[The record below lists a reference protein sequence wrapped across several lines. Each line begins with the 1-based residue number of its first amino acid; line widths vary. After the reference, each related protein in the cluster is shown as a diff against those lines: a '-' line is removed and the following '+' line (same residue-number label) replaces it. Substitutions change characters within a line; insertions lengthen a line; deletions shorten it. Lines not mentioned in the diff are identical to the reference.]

1 MCIFKESIHIMR
13 TNIEIDEDLI
23 TEAMKVTGHKTK
35 KATVEEG
42 LKLIIQLNQQSKIK
56 KLRGKLTWEGDL
68 EKMRVDQ

>member
-1 MCIFKESIHIMR
+1 MCIFIKIVHMR

-23 TEAMKVTGHKTK
+23 AEAMKVSGNKTK

-42 LKLIIQLNQQSKIK
+42 LKLIIQLNKQSKIK

-68 EKMRVDQ
+68 EKMRIDQ

>member
-1 MCIFKESIHIMR
+1 MR

-23 TEAMKVTGHKTK
+23 AEAMKVSGHKTK

-56 KLRGKLTWEGDL
+56 KLKGKLTWEGDL
-68 EKMRVDQ
+68 EKMRIDQ

>member
-1 MCIFKESIHIMR
+1 MR

-23 TEAMKVTGHKTK
+23 AEAMKVSGNKTK

-42 LKLIIQLNQQSKIK
+42 LKLIIQLNKQSKIK

-68 EKMRVDQ
+68 EKMRIDQ

>member
-1 MCIFKESIHIMR
+1 MR

-23 TEAMKVTGHKTK
+23 AEAMKVSGHKTK

-42 LKLIIQLNQQSKIK
+42 LKLIIQLNKQSKIK

-68 EKMRVDQ
+68 EKMRLGQ